1 MGRRVLRTKTHNQ
14 VKLTNTQANQ
24 ALLIDAIV
32 AVYKVPIEM
41 LNTRMRFREV
51 VNARQMMFKVAYDHF
66 GMTYSEIGRV
76 LLPDRRKFDHSTVLY
91 AKQTVDG
98 YLKVGDENVVAKYK
112 AVMSYISER
121 TAMDATI
128 TISLKMD
135 DVNKVVRFLHQHN
148 LDYELTAHV
157 Q

>member
-1 MGRRVLRTKTHNQ
+1 M
-14 VKLTNTQANQ
+14 KLINTQANQ

-91 AKQTVDG
+91 AKQTIDG
-98 YLKVGDENVVAKYK
+98 YLKVGDENTVAKYK

-121 TAMDATI
+121 ITMDATI
-128 TISLKMD
+128 TINLKMD
-135 DVNKVVRFLHQHN
+135 DVSKVVKFLHQHN
-148 LDYELTAHV
+148 LDYDLNAHV